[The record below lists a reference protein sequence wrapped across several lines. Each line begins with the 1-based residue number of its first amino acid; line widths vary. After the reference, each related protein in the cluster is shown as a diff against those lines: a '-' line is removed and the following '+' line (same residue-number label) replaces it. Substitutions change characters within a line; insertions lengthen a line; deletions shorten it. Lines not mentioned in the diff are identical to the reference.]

1 MRTGIRV
8 LMAVAALNLGLYA
21 FQVIA
26 AQLLGPSTFGE
37 MAALLALLNIIGL
50 PLAAVQ
56 IAVGRRVAE
65 LRALGRHGEVP
76 PYGLAWVAGATVGA
90 LGLLAVYG
98 ALLVPLRSFLG
109 LDDYSGLLLL
119 GLAIPPSVL
128 LPVALGLLQGEERF
142 REYNLAL
149 AATGVLRPV
158 GLVALYFYG
167 LRLAGAVLAVVLAS
181 VAGLALAARG
191 CIRTLRGGRVEM
203 SHLWGPL
210 RTLAPTMAGLL
221 AATALTNV
229 DLLFAKSALSAD
241 DAGLFSADAFLG
253 RVILYL
259 PVAIFAVMLPRVAAR
274 VAAGLDPIDI
284 LGRTLVVMVPV
295 SLLGVGVLYLL
306 AEPLLTIAFGAEYA
320 GGAPDLWLFGL
331 AATFFALL
339 TLYLNYDL
347 ARGSYRLGYEL
358 AGLAAVQ
365 VGLLWFINDDIRTIV
380 LVDLSLGVLG
390 VAYYELTHRGAIPA
404 VAAALAHWRRPIE
417 AGGDERSL
425 TGNLTAG
432 GRDLGRAGG
441 VRLLEAWRRSRFA
454 VAITGVYTAGIL
466 LATWPV
472 ARNMSNSYFGFG
484 NDNLGGIW
492 NFWWWS
498 YARDNGLD
506 TEFSER
512 LGFPFGYDLGA
523 LPVQPWERW
532 MGEGLSHL
540 FGPVAAYNIII
551 LISFPLAGLTMYLLA
566 MYLLRSRWAAAL
578 AGLIFAFA
586 PFHFGMAMNYPAL
599 GSVQF
604 VPLYFLF
611 VARFVFERRAR
622 DAAWSVLMFGVMAM
636 GSYYYA
642 YYALWITLAVAV
654 VYGVRERRA
663 LRSALG
669 TMRARLRTARGA
681 LTAAALGLSLAA
693 TTALMAWKPLQLY
706 LDNRETLERPVSEAV
721 RYSARAYLWFVP
733 GLDHPVF
740 GERLRGFYDGNLF
753 EAPFNEQSLYLGY
766 IPLALA
772 IVAVVAAVR
781 ARGTLS
787 AAAARMRRATGFGLV
802 VGLAGALIALGPFV
816 PLGTSYYR
824 DWAQEGGTAQ
834 IPLPGR
840 LMFEIMPTFRFF
852 SRAQVFVML
861 ALALLAA
868 VGLMW
873 VWRRLGPRRRGLA
886 AGLSVLVVAGITF
899 EYADRPPAR
908 VVDMGPTPAVYEWL
922 GERDPGTVIAQYPM
936 AGPAQP
942 RSFYYQYW
950 HPSHA
955 TTMVN
960 VPGTPEGA
968 AFTDQVDDITDP
980 ATAGRLA
987 GAGVDLV
994 IVHTALPP
1002 ATYPPYQPVLPDDSL
1017 PARAVEGYP
1026 QLELVRE
1033 FPGAEVYRVLDEPR
1047 QTARVAGAV
1056 RTGDGFYPPE
1066 PSPTGPFQWM
1076 GDRGTLTAE
1085 PLAPAGTRA
1094 ELVATVASFARE
1106 RTLTVSVD
1114 DEVIGRAGITP
1125 AGGEVR
1131 LPFALPPGE
1140 RLTIGFSADPP
1151 ARSPQEVLGTP
1162 DPRPLALS
1170 VQSVRIVSAP

>member
-8 LMAVAALNLGLYA
+8 LIAVAALNLGLYA
-21 FQVIA
+21 FQVIS
-26 AQLLGPSTFGE
+26 AQLLGPSLFGE
-37 MAALLALLNIIGL
+37 LAALMALLNIIGL

-65 LRALGRHGEVP
+65 LRAVGRHDEVAS
-76 PYGLAWVAGATVGA
+76 YGLAWAVGA
-90 LGLLAVYG
+90 GVGAVVLLALY
-98 ALLVPLRSFLG
+98 AAMLLPLKNFLG

-119 GLAIPPSVL
+119 ALAIPPSVL

-158 GLVALYFYG
+158 GLLALYFYG
-167 LRLAGAVLAVVLAS
+167 LRLGAAVMGAVLASAV
-181 VAGLALAARG
+181 GLALAARG
-191 CIRTLRGGRVEM
+191 CVQTLRGGRVDL
-203 SHLWGPL
+203 SRLWGPL
-210 RTLAPTMAGLL
+210 RTLAPTMIGLL
-221 AATALTNV
+221 AVTALTNV
-229 DLLFAKSALSAD
+229 DLLFAKSALSSD

-295 SLLGVGVLYLL
+295 SLVGVGVLYLL
-306 AEPLLTIAFGAEYA
+306 GEPLLTVAFGAEYA
-320 GGAPDLWLFGL
+320 GGADDLWLFGL
-331 AATFFALL
+331 AATLFALV
-339 TLYLNYDL
+339 TMYLNYDL

-358 AGLAAVQ
+358 AGLAALQ
-365 VGLLWFINDDIRTIV
+365 VALLWFINDDIRTIV
-380 LVDLSLGVLG
+380 LVDLALGVLA
-390 VAYYELTHRGAIPA
+390 VVYYELTHRGAIPA
-404 VAAALAHWRRPIE
+404 VAAALAHWRRPVE
-417 AGGDERSL
+417 AGGELRSL
-425 TGNLTAG
+425 SGNLTAG

-441 VRLLEAWRRSRFA
+441 VRLLHAWRRSRFA
-454 VAITGVYTAGIL
+454 LALTGVYALGIV

-506 TEFSER
+506 TEFSPR
-512 LGFPFGYDLGA
+512 LGFPFGFDLGA

-532 MGEGLSHL
+532 MGEGLTHL

-566 MYLLRSRWAAAL
+566 NYLLRNRWAAAL

-642 YYALWITLAVAV
+642 YYALWITLAVAL
-654 VYGVRERRA
+654 VYGVRQRRA
-663 LRSALG
+663 LRAALG
-669 TMRARLRTARGA
+669 SMRARLRTTRGA
-681 LTAAALGLSLAA
+681 LTAAALTLSVAA

-706 LDNRETLERPVSEAV
+706 LDNRDTLERPVSEAV
-721 RYSARAYLWFVP
+721 RYSARVYLWFVP

-740 GERLRGFYDGNLF
+740 GERVRPFYDGNLF

-766 IPLALA
+766 IPLVLAL
-772 IVAVVAAVR
+772 VAVVAAVR
-781 ARGTLS
+781 ARGTVV
-787 AAAARMRRATGFGLV
+787 AAVARMRRATGFALV
-802 VGLAGALIALGPFV
+802 VGATGALITLGPFV

-834 IPLPGR
+834 IPLLGR

-868 VGLMW
+868 AGLMW
-873 VWRRLGPRRRGLA
+873 VWRRLGRRELA
-886 AGLSVLVVAGITF
+886 AALSVLVVAGVTF
-899 EYADRPPAR
+899 EYSNRPPAR

-922 GERDPGTVIAQYPM
+922 ADQGTDTVIAQYPM
-936 AGPAQP
+936 AGAAQP

-950 HPSHA
+950 HPAHA

-960 VPGTPEGA
+960 VPGTPEAA
-968 AFTDQVDDITDP
+968 AFTEQVRDITDP

-994 IVHTALPP
+994 IVHTSLPP

-1017 PARAVEGYP
+1017 PARLLEGYP

-1033 FPGAEVYRVLDEPR
+1033 FPGSEVYRVLDEPR
-1047 QTARVAGAV
+1047 ETARVAGAV
-1056 RTGDGFYPPE
+1056 RTGEGFYPPE
-1066 PSPTGPFQWM
+1066 PSATGPFQWM
-1076 GDRGTLTAE
+1076 GDRALLEARA
-1085 PLAPAGTRA
+1085 LAPAGTRA
-1094 ELVATVASFARE
+1094 ELVATVSSFGEA
-1106 RTLTVSVD
+1106 RTLTVRVD
-1114 DEVIGRAGITP
+1114 GSVIGRADITT

-1131 LPFALPPGE
+1131 LPFALPAGPDLAIE
-1140 RLTIGFSADPP
+1140 FTASPA
-1151 ARSPQEVLGTP
+1151 ARSPQEVIGTP

-1170 VQSVRIVSAP
+1170 VQSVRIVAAP